1 MLLKKLAIVTA
12 LASSVLLTACDNK
25 KSVDASIKP
34 TVLKV
39 GVVSGPDQEVAE
51 ATKEQAKK
59 LYNLDV
65 ELVIFNDYVIPN
77 QALDSKQI
85 DINDFQ
91 HQPFLDQQIEE
102 RGYKLVSVGKTF
114 VHPIA
119 AYTHKLKPITDVV
132 NHEEGM
138 IVTSPRG
145 ESYLIKPYST
155 VAIPND
161 PTNLGRALLLLQK
174 QGLITVNPDKG
185 LFPAVVDITD
195 NPYHLNILEI
205 EAPLLPRSL
214 DDAQVDFAI
223 INNAFAGQIN
233 LTANHDGIFVEDKD
247 SPYVNIIVARE
258 DNKDDPNIVK
268 YINARHSDAAVQKA
282 NEVFNGSAVKGW

>member
-1 MLLKKLAIVTA
+1 MILKKFAIFATF
-12 LASSVLLTACDNK
+12 ASSIFLTACDNNK
-25 KSVDASIKP
+25 APQEATKP
-34 TVLKV
+34 EVLKV

-51 ATKEQAKK
+51 AAKEQAKK

-77 QALDSKQI
+77 QALDSGQI

-91 HQPFLDQQIEE
+91 HKPFLDQQIEE

-119 AYTHKLKPITDVV
+119 AYTHKLKPITDST
-132 NHEEGM
+132 NNEEGK

-145 ESYLIKPYST
+145 ESYLIKPNST

-174 QGLITVNPDKG
+174 QGLITVNPEKG
-185 LFPAVVDITD
+185 LFPTVIDITD

-205 EAPLLPRSL
+205 EAPMLPRSL

-233 LTANHDGIFVEDKD
+233 LTANKDGIFVEDKD

-258 DNKDDPNIVK
+258 DNKNDPNIQK
-268 YINARHSDAAVQKA
+268 YIDARHSDAAVQMA
-282 NEVFNGSAVKGW
+282 NEVFKGSAVKGW

>member
-1 MLLKKLAIVTA
+1 MIFKKIAIITA
-12 LASSVLLTACDNK
+12 FASSLLLTACDNK
-25 KSVDASIKP
+25 SATDAATKSPI
-34 TVLKV
+34 LKV
-39 GVVSGPDQEVAE
+39 GVISGPDQEVAE
-51 ATKEQAKK
+51 VTKEQAKK

-65 ELVIFNDYVIPN
+65 ELIIFNDYVIPN
-77 QALDSKQI
+77 QALDTRQI

-91 HQPFLDQQIEE
+91 HKPFLDQQIEE

-114 VHPIA
+114 VYPIA
-119 AYTHKLKPITDVV
+119 AYTHKLKPITDQV
-132 NHEEGM
+132 NSEEGK

-145 ESYLIKPYST
+145 ESYLIKPNST

-174 QGLITVNPDKG
+174 QGLITVNPEKG
-185 LFPAVVDITD
+185 LFPTVIDITD

-205 EAPLLPRSL
+205 EAPMLPRSL

-233 LTANHDGIFVEDKD
+233 LTANKDGIFVEDKD
-247 SPYVNIIVARE
+247 SPYVNIIVARQ
-258 DNKDDPNIVK
+258 DNQNDPNITK
-268 YINARHSDAAVQKA
+268 YINARHSEAAVQKA
-282 NEVFNGSAVKGW
+282 YEVFKGAAVKGW

>member
-1 MLLKKLAIVTA
+1 MIFKKIAIITA
-12 LASSVLLTACDNK
+12 FASSLLLTACDNK
-25 KSVDASIKP
+25 SATDAATKSPI
-34 TVLKV
+34 LKV
-39 GVVSGPDQEVAE
+39 GVISGPDQEVAE
-51 ATKEQAKK
+51 VTKEQAKK

-65 ELVIFNDYVIPN
+65 ELIIFNDYVIPN
-77 QALDSKQI
+77 QALDTRQI

-91 HQPFLDQQIEE
+91 HKPFLDQQIEE

-114 VHPIA
+114 VYPIA
-119 AYTHKLKPITDVV
+119 AYTHKLKPITDQV
-132 NHEEGM
+132 NSEEGK

-145 ESYLIKPYST
+145 ESYLIKPNST

-174 QGLITVNPDKG
+174 QGLITVNPEKG
-185 LFPAVVDITD
+185 LFPTVIDITD

-205 EAPLLPRSL
+205 EAPMLPRSL

-233 LTANHDGIFVEDKD
+233 LTANKDGIFVEDKD
-247 SPYVNIIVARE
+247 SPYVNIIVARQ
-258 DNKDDPNIVK
+258 DNQNDPNITK
-268 YINARHSDAAVQKA
+268 YINARHSEAAVKKA
-282 NEVFNGSAVKGW
+282 YEVFKGAAVKGW